1 MPNLWEELTK
11 HREIPSKIHM
21 PDGIRD
27 FINGDRDQKKLLRIA
42 VALNLVA
49 TGRVIEGVTSS
60 AEIAKLI
67 EEAAKKIN
75 W

>member
-11 HREIPSKIHM
+11 HREIPSKIPM

>member
-1 MPNLWEELTK
+1 
-11 HREIPSKIHM
+11 M